1 MQWFKNITNCVLFS
15 GSLEDRVMVDFQ
27 QKALDHFQEQKAK
40 VEKLREEEEKKRK
53 IKDLGDGKVEFTD
66 SLGRTRVADK
76 AEVKDLMVGIGVPR
90 GSLIGVQGVLLS

>member
-1 MQWFKNITNCVLFS
+1 
-15 GSLEDRVMVDFQ
+15 MVDFQ

-76 AEVKDLMVGIGVPR
+76 AEVKDLMVGTGNPSGVFEAKNR
-90 GSLIGVQGVLLS
+90 SSGVLLSWINGVSFSLHFTKLNCQ